1 MFFSWRNKKK
11 FVILQATNQN
21 RISMAKY
28 LDPKA
33 DLTFK
38 KVFGEHKELLISFLN
53 ALLPLPDG
61 KEIVTLE
68 YLPSEMVPV
77 NPDKKDTIVDV
88 RCKDKDGRQFLVEM
102 QMYWT
107 DAFRQRVLL
116 NTCKAYS
123 LPADRGEKYSE
134 LKPVY
139 TLSLVNDIAFPELH
153 DDFYHCYMMTHSKY
167 KEYTIDDIEMIFV
180 ELPKFKPNTVLDK
193 KMAVLWLRFLTE
205 VNEHTREVD
214 KELLADDN
222 VAKAV
227 SLVEE
232 SAYSDAELWAIDR
245 YWDSVSRER
254 TIMSEKFLKGE
265 AKGRAEG
272 LKEGMEK
279 GMKQGEEK
287 GRKDATL
294 ANALSLKKNG
304 VPIDVIANSLGLSID
319 EVREL

>member
-1 MFFSWRNKKK
+1 
-11 FVILQATNQN
+11 
-21 RISMAKY
+21 MAKY

-53 ALLPLPDG
+53 ALLPLPDD

-88 RCKDKDGRQFLVEM
+88 RCKDRDGRQFIVEM

-107 DAFRQRVLL
+107 NAFKQRALL
-116 NTCKAYS
+116 NTCKAFS

-139 TLSLVNDIAFPELH
+139 TLSLVNDIAFPELP

-167 KEYTIDDIEMIFV
+167 REYTIDDIEMIFI
-180 ELPKFKPNTVLDK
+180 ELPKFKPDTMLDK

-205 VNEHTREVD
+205 INEHTKEVD
-214 KELLADDN
+214 KELLSDDN

-254 TIMSEKFLKGE
+254 TALSEKFLKGE
-265 AKGRAEG
+265 AKGREEGIKEGITKTALNMRKEG
-272 LKEGMEK
+272 L
-279 GMKQGEEK
+279 
-287 GRKDATL
+287 AV
-294 ANALSLKKNG
+294 SL
-304 VPIDVIANSLGLSID
+304 IAKLTGLSENEIN
-319 EVREL
+319 EL

>member
-1 MFFSWRNKKK
+1 
-11 FVILQATNQN
+11 
-21 RISMAKY
+21 MAKY

-53 ALLPLPDG
+53 ALLPLPEG

-139 TLSLVNDIAFPELH
+139 TLSLVNDIAFPELP

-205 VNEHTREVD
+205 INEHTREVD
-214 KELLADDN
+214 KELLSDDN

-245 YWDSVSRER
+245 YWDFVSRER
-254 TIMSEKFLKGE
+254 TALSEKYLKGE
-265 AKGRAEG
+265 AKGREEGRAEG
-272 LKEGMEK
+272 LAEGEK
-279 GMKQGEEK
+279 K
-287 GRKDATL
+287 GREEGRKEQAYEIARNL
-294 ANALSLKKNG
+294 MAIHL
-304 VPIDVIANSLGLSID
+304 PIESIVKVTGLSDD
-319 EVREL
+319 EIASLM

>member
-1 MFFSWRNKKK
+1 
-11 FVILQATNQN
+11 
-21 RISMAKY
+21 MAKY

-53 ALLPLPDG
+53 ALLPLPEC
-61 KEIVTLE
+61 KEIETLE
-68 YLPSEMVPV
+68 YLPSQMVPV

-88 RCKDKDGRQFLVEM
+88 RCKDKDGSQFLVEM

-123 LPADRGEKYSE
+123 LPADHGEKYSE

-139 TLSLVNDIAFPELH
+139 TLSLVNDIAFPELP
-153 DDFYHCYMMTHSKY
+153 DDFYHCYLMTHSKY

-180 ELPKFKPNTVLDK
+180 ELPKFKPDTMLDK

-205 VNEHTREVD
+205 INEHTKEVD
-214 KELLADDN
+214 KELLSDDN

-254 TIMSEKFLKGE
+254 TALSEKYLKGE

-272 LKEGMEK
+272 RAEG
-279 GMKQGEEK
+279 
-287 GRKDATL
+287 L
-294 ANALSLKKNG
+294 ACTFQ
-304 VPIDVIANSLGLSID
+304 
-319 EVREL
+319 

>member
-1 MFFSWRNKKK
+1 
-11 FVILQATNQN
+11 
-21 RISMAKY
+21 MAKY

-33 DLTFK
+33 NLTFK

-53 ALLPLPDG
+53 ALLPLPEG

-88 RCKDKDGRQFLVEM
+88 RCKDKDERQFLVEM

-107 DAFRQRVLL
+107 DAFRQRALL

-139 TLSLVNDIAFPELH
+139 TLSLVNDIAFPELP

-180 ELPKFKPNTVLDK
+180 ELPKFKANTVLDK
-193 KMAVLWLRFLTE
+193 KITVLWLRFLTE
-205 VNEHTREVD
+205 INEHTREVD

-254 TIMSEKFLKGE
+254 TVLSEKYLLGE
-265 AKGRAEG
+265 AKGRV
-272 LKEGMEK
+272 
-279 GMKQGEEK
+279 EERYEIAK
-287 GRKDATL
+287 KL
-294 ANALSLKKNG
+294 IALHL
-304 VPIDVIANSLGLSID
+304 PIDSIIQATGLSKD
-319 EVREL
+319 EITSLM

>member
-1 MFFSWRNKKK
+1 
-11 FVILQATNQN
+11 
-21 RISMAKY
+21 MAKY

-53 ALLPLPDG
+53 ALLPLPEG

-107 DAFRQRVLL
+107 DAFRQRALL

-139 TLSLVNDIAFPELH
+139 TLSLVNDIAFPELP

-180 ELPKFKPNTVLDK
+180 ELPKFKANTVLDK
-193 KMAVLWLRFLTE
+193 KITVLWLRFLTE
-205 VNEHTREVD
+205 INEHTKEVD
-214 KELLADDN
+214 SDLLSDDN

-254 TIMSEKFLKGE
+254 TVLSEKYLLGE
-265 AKGRAEG
+265 AKGR
-272 LKEGMEK
+272 
-279 GMKQGEEK
+279 EEERYEIAK
-287 GRKDATL
+287 KLIALHLPIESIIQAT
-294 ANALSLKKNG
+294 
-304 VPIDVIANSLGLSID
+304 GLSKD
-319 EVREL
+319 EITSLM

>member
-1 MFFSWRNKKK
+1 
-11 FVILQATNQN
+11 
-21 RISMAKY
+21 MAKY

-53 ALLPLPDG
+53 AMLPLPEG

-107 DAFRQRVLL
+107 DAFRLRALL

-139 TLSLVNDIAFPELH
+139 TLSLVNDIAFPELP

-180 ELPKFKPNTVLDK
+180 ELPKFKANTVLDK
-193 KMAVLWLRFLTE
+193 KITVLWLRFLTE
-205 VNEHTREVD
+205 INEHTREVD

-254 TIMSEKFLKGE
+254 TVLSEKYLLGE
-265 AKGRAEG
+265 AKGRV
-272 LKEGMEK
+272 
-279 GMKQGEEK
+279 EERYEIAK
-287 GRKDATL
+287 KL
-294 ANALSLKKNG
+294 IALHL
-304 VPIDVIANSLGLSID
+304 PIDSIIQATGLSKD
-319 EVREL
+319 EITSLM

>member
-1 MFFSWRNKKK
+1 
-11 FVILQATNQN
+11 
-21 RISMAKY
+21 MAKY

-53 ALLPLPDG
+53 ALLPLPEG

-139 TLSLVNDIAFPELH
+139 TLSLVNDIAFPELP

-205 VNEHTREVD
+205 INEHTKEVD
-214 KELLADDN
+214 KELLSDDN

-254 TIMSEKFLKGE
+254 TALSEKYLKGE
-265 AKGRAEG
+265 VKGREEGRAEG
-272 LKEGMEK
+272 LAEGEK
-279 GMKQGEEK
+279 KGLEE
-287 GRKDATL
+287 GRKEQAYEIARNL
-294 ANALSLKKNG
+294 MAIHL
-304 VPIDVIANSLGLSID
+304 PIESIVKVTGLSED
-319 EVREL
+319 EIASLM

>member
-1 MFFSWRNKKK
+1 
-11 FVILQATNQN
+11 
-21 RISMAKY
+21 MAKY

-53 ALLPLPDG
+53 ALLPLPEG

-107 DAFRQRVLL
+107 NAFKQRALL

-139 TLSLVNDIAFPELH
+139 TLSLVNDIAFPELP

-167 KEYTIDDIEMIFV
+167 KQYIIDDIEMIFV
-180 ELPKFKPNTVLDK
+180 ELPKFKPNTVLAK
-193 KMAVLWLRFLTE
+193 KMAVLWLRYLTE
-205 VNEHTREVD
+205 INEHTKEVD
-214 KELLADDN
+214 KELLSDDN

-254 TIMSEKFLKGE
+254 TALSEKFLKGE

-272 LKEGMEK
+272 LAEGEK
-279 GMKQGEEK
+279 K

-294 ANALSLKKNG
+294 ANALSLKQNG
-304 VPIDVIANSLGLSID
+304 VPTELIAKSLGLSTKEIED
-319 EVREL
+319 L

>member
-1 MFFSWRNKKK
+1 
-11 FVILQATNQN
+11 
-21 RISMAKY
+21 MAKY

-53 ALLPLPDG
+53 ALLLLPEG

-77 NPDKKDTIVDV
+77 NHDKKDTIVDV

-107 DAFRQRVLL
+107 NAFKQRALL

-139 TLSLVNDIAFPELH
+139 TLSLVNDIAFPELP

-205 VNEHTREVD
+205 INEHTKEVD
-214 KELLADDN
+214 KELLSDDN

-254 TIMSEKFLKGE
+254 TALSEKYLKGE
-265 AKGRAEG
+265 AKGREEGRAEG
-272 LKEGMEK
+272 LAEGEK
-279 GMKQGEEK
+279 K
-287 GRKDATL
+287 GREEGRKEQAYEIARNL
-294 ANALSLKKNG
+294 MAIHL
-304 VPIDVIANSLGLSID
+304 PIESIVKVTGLSED
-319 EVREL
+319 EIASLM

>member
-1 MFFSWRNKKK
+1 
-11 FVILQATNQN
+11 
-21 RISMAKY
+21 MAKY

-53 ALLPLPDG
+53 ALLPLPEG

-139 TLSLVNDIAFPELH
+139 TLSLVNDIAFPELP
-153 DDFYHCYMMTHSKY
+153 DDFYHCHMMTHSKY
-167 KEYTIDDIEMIFV
+167 KEYTIDDIEMIFI
-180 ELPKFKPNTVLDK
+180 ELPKFKANTVLDK

-205 VNEHTREVD
+205 INEHTKEVD
-214 KELLADDN
+214 KELLSDDN

-232 SAYSDAELWAIDR
+232 SAYNDAELWAIDR

-254 TIMSEKFLKGE
+254 TALSEKFLKGE

-272 LKEGMEK
+272 REEGRAE
-279 GMKQGEEK
+279 
-287 GRKDATL
+287 GRKEATL
-294 ANALSLKKNG
+294 ANALSLKRNG
-304 VPIDVIANSLGLSID
+304 VPVEIIANSLGLTIED
-319 EVREL
+319 VQNL

>member
-1 MFFSWRNKKK
+1 
-11 FVILQATNQN
+11 
-21 RISMAKY
+21 MAKY

-53 ALLPLPDG
+53 ALLPLPEG

-139 TLSLVNDIAFPELH
+139 TLSLVNDIAFPELP

-180 ELPKFKPNTVLDK
+180 ELPKFKPDTMLDK

-205 VNEHTREVD
+205 INEHTKEVD
-214 KELLADDN
+214 KELLSDDN

-254 TIMSEKFLKGE
+254 TALSEKYLKGE
-265 AKGRAEG
+265 AKGREEGRAEG
-272 LKEGMEK
+272 LAEGEK
-279 GMKQGEEK
+279 K
-287 GRKDATL
+287 GREEGRKEQAYEIARNL
-294 ANALSLKKNG
+294 MAIHL
-304 VPIDVIANSLGLSID
+304 PIESIVKVTGLSEGEIAS
-319 EVREL
+319 LM

>member
-1 MFFSWRNKKK
+1 
-11 FVILQATNQN
+11 
-21 RISMAKY
+21 MAKY

-53 ALLPLPDG
+53 ALLPLPEG

-68 YLPSEMVPV
+68 YLSSEMVPV

-88 RCKDKDGRQFLVEM
+88 RCKDKDGRQFIVEM

-107 DAFRQRVLL
+107 NAFKQRALL
-116 NTCKAYS
+116 NTCKAFS

-139 TLSLVNDIAFPELH
+139 TLSLVNDIAFPELP

-167 KEYTIDDIEMIFV
+167 REYAIDDIEMIFV

-205 VNEHTREVD
+205 INEHTKEVD
-214 KELLADDN
+214 KELLMDGN

-254 TIMSEKFLKGE
+254 TALSEKFLKGE
-265 AKGRAEG
+265 AKGREEGRAEG
-272 LKEGMEK
+272 DRARQISTAKSLKEMGILSIS
-279 GMKQGEEK
+279 QIAA
-287 GRKDATL
+287 AT
-294 ANALSLKKNG
+294 
-304 VPIDVIANSLGLSID
+304 GLSEEEINK
-319 EVREL
+319 LY